1 MPDLTD
7 EGIDEIIA
15 IECQGWQLSPLSGDD
30 PGLANRGSSS
40 RRMPEVCWC

>member
-7 EGIDEIIA
+7 EGIEGIIA
-15 IECQGWQLSPLSGDD
+15 MECHGWQLSPMSGS
-30 PGLANRGSSS
+30 PRLANRGSSS